1 LQPHPKKQQH
11 DSAPSSSR
19 RTAVLCRAQN
29 VHQYTK
35 SAVASTTPR
44 GVQLAAKPVV
54 VRVWSMCGTFS
65 NFSMINYSF
74 VRWLQLQFLLA
85 PWLKQPSLATSTTV

>member
-1 LQPHPKKQQH
+1 MGYWLTAALSCTQRKLYTQPLQPHPKKQQH

-29 VHQYTK
+29 VHQYCK
-35 SAVASTTPR
+35 AAVASTTPR

-54 VRVWSMCGTFS
+54 VRVWSMCGTLY

-74 VRWLQLQFLLA
+74 VR
-85 PWLKQPSLATSTTV
+85 

>member
-1 LQPHPKKQQH
+1 LQPHPSKQQH
-11 DSAPSSSR
+11 HSAPSPHR
-19 RTAVLCRAQN
+19 RAAVLCRAQN

-35 SAVASTTPR
+35 AAVTSTTPR
-44 GVQLAAKPVV
+44 GVQLAANSVV
-54 VRVWSMCGTFS
+54 VRVWSMCGTLY
-65 NFSMINYSF
+65 NFNMINYSF